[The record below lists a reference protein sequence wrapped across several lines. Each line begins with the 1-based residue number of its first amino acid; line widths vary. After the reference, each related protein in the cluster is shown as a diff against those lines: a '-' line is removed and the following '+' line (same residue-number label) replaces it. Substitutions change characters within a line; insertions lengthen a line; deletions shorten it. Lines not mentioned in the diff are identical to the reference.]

1 MLRQLHKF
9 SGLLAALL
17 VSVLAVSGAILS
29 VVPAME
35 RAGAI
40 SVAEGQVTVAE
51 LAGRIAATYQGI
63 EEIERTPAGTII
75 VHHFE
80 NDRPAAVVVDPN
92 TGQSLGAYER
102 SSFERWT
109 KNLHRSLFL
118 GDGGRVAAA
127 LGAAAMLL
135 LTLTGLQMTARRMGG
150 WRHLFG
156 RARGSRSQRLH
167 VEMGR
172 LAAAGLLLSALT
184 ALYMS
189 AATFGLVPSKGSPAF
204 DAPVEISGGPHLPI
218 EQIQAL
224 QGFDLSELRDLTF
237 PDVSDPKG
245 ALELKTIGGS
255 GLIDPAT
262 GAMVAWQ
269 DRPLPQQI
277 YGFIRMLHTG
287 QGLWW
292 LGLILGITS
301 LSVPLFSA
309 TGAIVWW
316 SGRQGRPRI
325 AANAATA
332 SADTIILVGSEGGS
346 TWGFAAT
353 LHKALADAGHKVHA
367 APMDKLAQSYPA
379 CRQMFILAAT
389 YGNGEAPANSRSFLD
404 RIEKVGSPPAYPV
417 AVLGFGDRQ
426 FPKFCQFSRDV
437 ESALARNGWRF
448 LMPAETINRQCP
460 QEFARWGQALS
471 AVLGKNLVLDHR
483 PGMPRTNAL
492 TLVSRRDYGAEVQAP
507 TATLRFAPAKRSLLE
522 RLSGR
527 GWPRFD
533 AGDLIGIV
541 PPGCTIP
548 RYYSLASSSRD
559 GFLEICVRKHPGGL
573 CSGYLHAL
581 RPGDTVAAFIKPN
594 PSFRPMRGK
603 APVILIGAGTG
614 VGPLAGTIRA
624 NDDARPMH
632 LYFGARDPGSD
643 FLYQHEIER
652 WLGESRL
659 TSLRTTFSRV
669 SGGSYVQD
677 RLREDAGRLRALVAA
692 GAQIMVCGGGDM
704 AAGVMAAL
712 TDILAPANLDPIV
725 LKAQGRY
732 VEDVF

>member
-17 VSVLAVSGAILS
+17 VSVLAVSGAMLS

-40 SVAEGQVTVAE
+40 SVAEGQVTIAA
-51 LAGRIAATYQGI
+51 LAGRIATTYQGV
-63 EEIERTPAGTII
+63 EEIERTPSGTII
-75 VHHFE
+75 VHHLE
-80 NDRPAAVVVDPN
+80 NDRPTAIVVDPV

-102 SSFERWT
+102 SSFVRWT

-118 GDGGRVAAA
+118 GDGGRIAAA
-127 LGAAAMLL
+127 LGAAAMLVL
-135 LTLTGLQMTARRMGG
+135 VLTGLQMTARRMGG

-172 LAAAGLLLSALT
+172 LATAGLLLSALT

-189 AATFGLVPSKGSPAF
+189 AATFGLVPSKGAQAF
-204 DAPVEISGGPHLPI
+204 DTPIEVSGGPHLPV
-218 EQIQAL
+218 EQNQAL
-224 QGFDLSELRDLTF
+224 QGFDLSELRELTF
-237 PDVSDPKG
+237 PDVNDPNG
-245 ALELKTIGGS
+245 ILELKTIGGA

-262 GAMVAWQ
+262 GEMAAWL

-292 LGLILGITS
+292 LGLILGMTS

-325 AANAATA
+325 AANAAAA

-353 LHKALADAGHKVHA
+353 LHKALADAGHKVHTG
-367 APMDKLAQSYPA
+367 PMDKLAQSYPA

-389 YGNGEAPANSRSFLD
+389 YGNGEAPANARSFLD
-404 RIEKVGSPPAYPV
+404 RLETMETPPASV

-437 ESALARNGWRF
+437 EAALARNGWRF

-471 AVLGKNLVLDHR
+471 AALGKNLVLDHR
-483 PGMPRTNAL
+483 PAMPRTHGL

-507 TATLRFAPAKRSLLE
+507 TAVLRFAPGKRSLLE

-527 GWPRFD
+527 GWPSFE

-541 PPGCTIP
+541 PPGSTTP

-581 RPGDTVAAFIKPN
+581 RPGDAVAGFIKPN
-594 PSFRPMRGK
+594 PTFRAVRGK

-614 VGPLAGTIRA
+614 IGPLAGTIRA
-624 NDDARPMH
+624 NSDARPMH

-643 FLYQHEIER
+643 FLYQREIEH
-652 WLGESRL
+652 WLGENRL

-669 SGGSYVQD
+669 ADSGYVQD
-677 RLREDAGRLRALVAA
+677 RLREDAGRLRALIAG
-692 GAQIMVCGGGDM
+692 GAQIMVCGGRDM

-712 TDILAPANLDPIV
+712 TDILAPTNLDPIV

>member
-17 VSVLAVSGAILS
+17 VSVLAVSGAMLS
-29 VVPAME
+29 VFPAME

-40 SVAEGQVTVAE
+40 SVAEGKVTIAQ
-51 LAGRIAATYQGI
+51 LAGRIAATYQGV
-63 EEIERTPAGTII
+63 EEIVRTPSGTII
-75 VHHFE
+75 VHYSE
-80 NDRPAAVVVDPN
+80 NDRAAAVVVDPV

-150 WRHLFG
+150 WRYFFCL
-156 RARGSRSQRLH
+156 ARGSRSQRLH

-189 AATFGLVPSKGSPAF
+189 AATFGLVPSKGAKAL
-204 DAPVEISGGPHLPI
+204 DAPVEVSGGPHLPV

-237 PDVSDPKG
+237 PDVTDPKG
-245 ALELKTIGGS
+245 TLELKTLGGA
-255 GLIDPAT
+255 GLIDPGT
-262 GAMVAWQ
+262 GEMAAWQ
-269 DRPLPQQI
+269 DRPLPQRI

-292 LGLILGITS
+292 LGLILGVTV
-301 LSVPLFSA
+301 LSVPLFGA

-325 AANAATA
+325 AANTAAA

-353 LHKALADAGHKVHA
+353 LHKALADAGHKVHTG
-367 APMDKLAQSYPA
+367 PMDKLAQSYPA

-389 YGNGEAPANSRSFLD
+389 YGNGEAPANARSF
-404 RIEKVGSPPAYPV
+404 IECLKTIGRSPAYPV

-426 FPKFCQFSRDV
+426 FQKFCQFSRDV
-437 ESALARNGWRF
+437 EAALARNGWRF
-448 LMPAETINRQCP
+448 MMPAETINRQCP

-471 AVLGKNLVLDHR
+471 AVLGKELVLDHR
-483 PGMPRTNAL
+483 PAMPRTQPL

-507 TATLRFAPAKRSLLE
+507 TAVLRFAPGKRSLLT
-522 RLSGR
+522 RLAGR

-541 PPGCTIP
+541 PPGSTMP
-548 RYYSLASSSRD
+548 RYYSLASASHD

-581 RPGDTVAAFIKPN
+581 RPGETIAGFIKPN
-594 PSFRPMRGK
+594 PAFRPMRGK

-624 NDDARPMH
+624 NSDARPMH
-632 LYFGARDPGSD
+632 LYFGGRDPRSD
-643 FLYQHEIER
+643 FLYEHEIEK

-669 SGGSYVQD
+669 PGGSYVQD
-677 RLREDAGRLRALVAA
+677 RLREDAGRLRALIAG
-692 GAQIMVCGGGDM
+692 GAQIMVCGGRDM

-725 LKAQGRY
+725 LKSQGRY